1 MKTSN
6 KVKPNKQ
13 GAVAANS
20 SQFVAGSL
28 SMVKGWECFLMT
40 CNMKWP
46 EMIFV
51 LVPNQLF
58 LFWELYIITSPWY
71 LCIQSLWLETDN
83 PRWMIFCDPIR
94 WWSMVLHAAQNLESW
109 QNFKNL
115 SRSSALMG
123 FLLPQIRKEDWF
135 LSGHKKSIIYNYNCD
150 SILMFGYLLGHI
162 VESGITE

>member
-46 EMIFV
+46 EMILV

-58 LFWELYIITSPWY
+58 LFRELYIITSPWY
-71 LCIQSLWLETDN
+71 LCIQSLDSKLITRDGWFSVIRYGGDPWFCMQLRIWSLDRISKTSPGHPLWWDFCFLKSARKIDFCQVTKKYYQRKFGWETSEL
-83 PRWMIFCDPIR
+83 RTY
-94 WWSMVLHAAQNLESW
+94 
-109 QNFKNL
+109 KNAKN
-115 SRSSALMG
+115 SV
-123 FLLPQIRKEDWF
+123 K
-135 LSGHKKSIIYNYNCD
+135 
-150 SILMFGYLLGHI
+150 
-162 VESGITE
+162 